1 MTVVISLIR
10 IKCHEVVTCN
20 SILGKGTHELHG
32 VKHFTPK
39 ADQKMSKSS
48 VKALL
53 ALLFV
58 TYFRNFF
65 LSCHLTEVV
74 RKTTVLVHLL
84 KELCETASASKILKQ
99 HLTKPKDNMVSLYLK
114 EQPQLLLGNPLPTQI
129 LSLADCW

>member
-1 MTVVISLIR
+1 MEQTVEGKQDLTVVISLIR

-32 VKHFTPK
+32 VKYFTPK
-39 ADQKMSKSS
+39 ADQKTSKSS

-53 ALLFV
+53 ACITFCDM
-58 TYFRNFF
+58 YFRNFF

-84 KELCETASASKILKQ
+84 KELCETASASKILRQ

-114 EQPQLLLGNPLPTQI
+114 E
-129 LSLADCW
+129 